1 MVSYIKDLKKGQITI
16 VVISRLPTFLA
27 LALSSER
34 IGGLRF
40 VSVYIW
46 GGRAMP
52 MVENGCVKT

>member
-1 MVSYIKDLKKGQITI
+1 MVSYIKELKKGKITI
-16 VVISRLPTFLA
+16 VAISRLRTFLA

-34 IGGLRF
+34 MGGLRV

-46 GGRAMP
+46 GGGAMP